1 MNDETIRTYFDALD
15 ALPPGDRTALKRE
28 AGNMLEKAD
37 GRAIRVFYKCM
48 PYSVP
53 QWQEGRWFAAGCLHC
68 LWSTDTT
75 ERISIRQ
82 TLYRLGTDPDVSEST
97 AHRLESL
104 LDLKWDIDGY
114 MLTKLSRL
122 ARLIKSKGLAIDC
135 ADLLRDLIGWN
146 SDSQS
151 VQRKGAKAMYAA
163 PNADEESKEGE

>member
-1 MNDETIRTYFDALD
+1 MNDDGIKTYFGALD
-15 ALPPGDRTALKRE
+15 ALPPGERTALKRD
-28 AGNMLEKAD
+28 AGNLLEKAD

-151 VQRKGAKAMYAA
+151 VQRKWAKAMYAA

>member
-68 LWSTDTT
+68 LWSADTT
-75 ERISIRQ
+75 ERMSIKQ
-82 TLYRLGTDPDVSEST
+82 TLYRLGADPDVSEST
-97 AHRLESL
+97 EHRLESL

-122 ARLIKSKGLAIDC
+122 TRLIKSKGLAVDC

-151 VQRKGAKAMYAA
+151 VQRKWAKAMYAA

>member
-1 MNDETIRTYFDALD
+1 MNDEVIKTFFERLD
-15 ALPPGDRTALKRE
+15 ELNSGDRAALRRE
-28 AGNMLEKAD
+28 AGVILKDAK
-37 GRAIRVFYKCM
+37 GQAIRTFYQCL
-48 PYSVP
+48 PYAVP

-75 ERISIRQ
+75 ERISIKQ

-151 VQRKGAKAMYAA
+151 VQRKWAKAMYAA

>member
-122 ARLIKSKGLAIDC
+122 ARLIKSKGLAVDC
-135 ADLLRDLIGWN
+135 ADLLSDLIVWN

-151 VQRKGAKAMYAA
+151 VQRKWAKAMYAA

>member
-15 ALPPGDRTALKRE
+15 TLPPGERTALKRD

-68 LWSTDTT
+68 LWNADTT
-75 ERISIRQ
+75 ERVGIKQ

-122 ARLIKSKGLAIDC
+122 TRLIKSKGLAVDC
-135 ADLLRDLIGWN
+135 ADLLGDLISWN
-146 SDSQS
+146 LDGQI
-151 VQRKGAKAMYAA
+151 VQRKWAKAMYAA